1 MGTNGS
7 GTDESRKDTGAQP
20 DKIGSQPDAEANS
33 GRGFKRRKRGT
44 TQTNNATKFE
54 GKTEGLKGFVFDTHG
69 IDQAEKFNTTIK
81 EITEYVERQTDEF
94 SSYAARILREEVL
107 PTPKLPKK
115 PATTGDADV
124 DETLVAIWREE
135 IKEHVK
141 VKRRIDK
148 ANENLYGLLWGQTSE
163 RIRTKVK
170 GASGYDEMRSDRD
183 SIKLISVLRQVAYNV
198 RHKGCFPATRCYAM
212 RRLHSLRQE
221 RGMSLQ
227 VYYEK
232 FKSIMEMLE
241 SLQIDPGTDKGIAN
255 FAREHLMK
263 TTGKAETQI
272 QTDEI
277 WSTASEAYFAV
288 IFILG
293 TSKDHYWRVHEEFHN
308 DYLEDRD
315 QYHKTV
321 HEAFALLS
329 ERKHD
334 NTRWGATQSTGTS
347 SAVAF
352 VEVGDGEGK
361 RTGRSEG
368 RSQTG
373 LVCWECGSTNHR
385 RKDCPKYLARIE
397 KESASEQTE
406 GACGFHGG
414 EEKAEPDHLES
425 IIASEAAN
433 MLINGD
439 IGFED
444 PSARVDF
451 TFVNNGVN
459 GDAESQEWSQ
469 ASTKLN
475 KQVEECSA
483 AGLIK
488 PGWILLDNQSTVNIF
503 VTADYCVISGKS
515 RDPSKCIAMP
525 G

>member
-1 MGTNGS
+1 M
-7 GTDESRKDTGAQP
+7 
-20 DKIGSQPDAEANS
+20 
-33 GRGFKRRKRGT
+33 
-44 TQTNNATKFE
+44 
-54 GKTEGLKGFVFDTHG
+54 
-69 IDQAEKFNTTIK
+69 
-81 EITEYVERQTDEF
+81 
-94 SSYAARILREEVL
+94 
-107 PTPKLPKK
+107 
-115 PATTGDADV
+115 
-124 DETLVAIWREE
+124 
-135 IKEHVK
+135 
-141 VKRRIDK
+141 
-148 ANENLYGLLWGQTSE
+148 
-163 RIRTKVK
+163 
-170 GASGYDEMRSDRD
+170 
-183 SIKLISVLRQVAYNV
+183 
-198 RHKGCFPATRCYAM
+198 
-212 RRLHSLRQE
+212 
-221 RGMSLQ
+221 
-227 VYYEK
+227 
-232 FKSIMEMLE
+232 
-241 SLQIDPGTDKGIAN
+241 
-255 FAREHLMK
+255 
-263 TTGKAETQI
+263 
-272 QTDEI
+272 
-277 WSTASEAYFAV
+277 
-288 IFILG
+288 
-293 TSKDHYWRVHEEFHN
+293 
-308 DYLEDRD
+308 EDRD
-315 QYHKTV
+315 RYPKTV

-334 NTRWGATQSTGTS
+334 TTRWGATQSTGTS

-368 RSQTG
+368 RRQTG
-373 LVCWECGSTNHR
+373 LACWECGSTNHR
-385 RKDCPKYLARIE
+385 RQDCPKYLARIE

-459 GDAESQEWSQ
+459 GDAESQDWSQ

-503 VTADYCVISGKS
+503 CDGRLLRNKRQVKGS
-515 RDPSKCIAMP
+515 PKCIAMP